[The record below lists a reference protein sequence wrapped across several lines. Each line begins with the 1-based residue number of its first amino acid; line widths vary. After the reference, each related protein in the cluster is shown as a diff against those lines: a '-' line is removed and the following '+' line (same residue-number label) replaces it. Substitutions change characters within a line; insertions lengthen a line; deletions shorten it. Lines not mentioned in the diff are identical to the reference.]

1 MRGHILSLAVTG
13 LCLVVAPAQASQLGA
28 RTSLRSYLEALVVNQ
43 RGSAIV
49 IDPAT
54 GEIQAAW
61 NLQAAVENAY
71 PPGSAAKIVEAT
83 AALEEGLVAPGAR
96 IMCQEVPPLLGSAYR
111 CAHPQSP
118 EGFTLAS
125 ALANSCNY
133 FFTAVSLRLSL
144 DSLLHWYSV
153 FGFGSAAT
161 LDGRPT
167 ASGCLR
173 LGPGARSKALAA
185 LGEKDV
191 MATAAQLLEA
201 YCLVANHGTA
211 WGLWTDRAQ
220 PRSLK
225 PLRRINLRSAT
236 YGTLVQGFVDCVQ
249 SGTCQAAVV
258 PGVEVA
264 GKTGTATALDGSG
277 ATHAWFVGFA
287 PVEHPEIAL
296 VVFLERGTGAQ
307 NAAPLAGKLLRR
319 YFAMRGR

>member
-1 MRGHILSLAVTG
+1 MRNHILNYAIAG
-13 LCLVVAPAQASQLGA
+13 LCLVIAPAQASQFGA

-43 RGSAIV
+43 RGAAIV

-54 GEIQAAW
+54 GEIRAAW
-61 NLQAAVENAY
+61 NLRAAVEDAY
-71 PPGSAAKIVEAT
+71 PPGSTAKIVEAT
-83 AALEEGLVAPGAR
+83 AALEEDLFAPGDR
-96 IMCQEVPPLLGSAYR
+96 IVCQGVPPILGSVYR
-111 CAHPQSP
+111 CVHPPSP

-133 FFTAVSLRLSL
+133 FFTAVSLRLSS
-144 DSLLHWYSV
+144 DTLLHWYSV

-161 LDGRPT
+161 LDGEPT
-167 ASGCLR
+167 GSGRLR

-185 LGEKDV
+185 LGEKDL
-191 MATAAQLLEA
+191 MATPAQLLEA
-201 YCLVANHGTA
+201 YCLIANQGTA
-211 WGLWTDRAQ
+211 WGLWTDRGQ

-249 SGTCQAAVV
+249 FGNCQAAAV
-258 PGVEVA
+258 PGLEVA

-287 PVEHPEIAL
+287 PAEQPEIAL

-307 NAAPLAGKLLRR
+307 NAAPLAGKLFRR
-319 YFAMRGR
+319 YFAVRRR